1 MNSSSLFLS
10 KHSLI
15 VYQQSFVCNC
25 IIPVSLLVFTCVSV
39 LFLLGASA
47 MLNSGSTPVWSSF
60 NLIKSL
66 KTAFPNK
73 VTFWGIRVKDFNI
86 SLLLLLFSCSV
97 VSNSFWSHEA
107 YLFFINCQGL
117 LKSTT
122 TELMMPSNHGILCC
136 LLLLLPSMF
145 PSFSNKSALCSRWSK
160 YWSFN
165 FSTFLVGG
173 HNSVTA
179 MAYKKY

>member
-15 VYQQSFVCNC
+15 VYRQSIVCSC
-25 IIPVSLLVFTCVSV
+25 IVPVPLLVFTCVSV
-39 LFLLGASA
+39 FFLLGASA
-47 MLNSGSTPVWSSF
+47 VLNSGSTPVWSSF
-60 NLIKSL
+60 NLITSL

-73 VTFWGIRVKDFNI
+73 VTFWGTRVKDFNI
-86 SLLLLLFSCSV
+86 SLLLFSCSV
-97 VSNSFWSHEA
+97 VSNSLWSHEA
-107 YLFFINCQGL
+107 YLSFINCQGL
-117 LKSTT
+117 LKFTS
-122 TELMMPSNHGILCC
+122 TELMMPSNHGILYCP
-136 LLLLLPSMF
+136 LLLLPSMF
-145 PSFSNKSALCSRWSK
+145 PSFSNKSALCIRWSK

-173 HNSVTA
+173 HNSVIA